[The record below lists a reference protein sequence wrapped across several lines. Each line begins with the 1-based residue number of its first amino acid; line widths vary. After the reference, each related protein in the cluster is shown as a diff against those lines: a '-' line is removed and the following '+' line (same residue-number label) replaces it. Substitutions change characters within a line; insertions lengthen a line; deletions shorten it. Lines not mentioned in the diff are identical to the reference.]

1 MYTCL
6 TKLFDHSAKS
16 KMKNLPQNLSEGGKD
31 REVRSV
37 DEQDNNIV
45 VRKQFIAYLEPT
57 TKEKI
62 LRTEVDHK
70 SLS

>member
-1 MYTCL
+1 
-6 TKLFDHSAKS
+6 
-16 KMKNLPQNLSEGGKD
+16 MKNLPQNLSEGGKD

-37 DEQDNNIV
+37 DEPDNIIV
-45 VRKQFIAYLEPT
+45 VRKQFIAYFEPT
-57 TKEKI
+57 TQEKT